1 MTEAR
6 NGNITPEIQAV
17 ADYERIDVNKVLR
30 GVANGAIVIP
40 KNVGRDTKAC
50 GIGQGLTTKINAN
63 IGSSSKIEL
72 TFPIKVSPCS
82 CHFHFLFP
90 CSIQT

>member
-1 MTEAR
+1 MTQMTEAR

-40 KNVGRDTKAC
+40 KNVGRDTKAS
-50 GIGQGLTTKINAN
+50 GKKLTAKAIQEKLAAAN
-63 IGSSSKIEL
+63 EEIAAMVKSRIEA
-72 TFPIKVSPCS
+72 TIEEYDK
-82 CHFHFLFP
+82 
-90 CSIQT
+90 